1 MTAATSW
8 TVDRL
13 ARRVAEAILAEELRH
28 REPEQEWVL
37 ERIVGRHA
45 DQVGLRDLSC
55 TADSPEV
62 QASQKAL
69 SDLAAELVSYCEFG
83 PNPSPDAYGTV
94 CAALEKWRLRA
105 EAAEAELA
113 ALKGAR

>member
-1 MTAATSW
+1 MSSTTGW
-8 TVDRL
+8 TIDRL

-45 DQVGLRDLSC
+45 DQVGLRGLAC

-62 QASQKAL
+62 QAAQKAL
-69 SDLAAELVSYCEFG
+69 RDLAAELVSYCEFG
-83 PNPSPDAYGTV
+83 PTPSPDAYLKACV
-94 CAALEKWRLRA
+94 ALEKWRERA
-105 EAAEAELA
+105 ERAEAELTK
-113 ALKGAR
+113 LKASR